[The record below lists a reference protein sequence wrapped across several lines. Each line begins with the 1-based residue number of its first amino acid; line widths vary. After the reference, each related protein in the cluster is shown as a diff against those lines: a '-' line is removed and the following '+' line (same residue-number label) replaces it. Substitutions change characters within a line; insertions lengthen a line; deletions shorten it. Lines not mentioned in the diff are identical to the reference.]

1 MSFLLTNLT
10 VGDVEVDT
18 KKNTKES
25 TPLLSDGS
33 KKENTRPN
41 PLSILKADWKRLF
54 ILAKPEWPILFI
66 GTIALFIG
74 SAIFLVI
81 PAASGI
87 IVNAVVDTETEPK
100 VCYFSFCANILVFV
114 FFYLLMSLV
123 FC

>member
-1 MSFLLTNLT
+1 M
-10 VGDVEVDT
+10 
-18 KKNTKES
+18 
-25 TPLLSDGS
+25 LSDGS
-33 KKENTRPN
+33 EIANTRPN

-54 ILAKPEWPILFI
+54 ILAKPEWPLLFV

-100 VCYFSFCANILVFV
+100 VCYFSFCENIII
-114 FFYLLMSLV
+114 Y
-123 FC
+123 